1 MTRPSLPTIAVLFAA
16 QIAAVPAFA
25 DCASDAEVAAFAA
38 AFEAHMP
45 AHALAL
51 GGSMDD
57 ALCTQAKLVDLL
69 SAQLGPVVGYK
80 AGLTS
85 KPAQERFGASEP
97 VRGVLYRDMLLADG
111 AEVPVSFGTVP
122 MVEADLILVVG
133 DDGINAATNPQEVM
147 AHVSEVRPFIEL
159 PDITLG
165 KGEPITPVT
174 LTAMGVGIRL
184 GVMGAGIAVTDPE
197 AMTEALGEMQVSL
210 RGGDGKVVV
219 EAPGKAVLGHP
230 ANSVLWL
237 AANGVTFR
245 EGDLVSV
252 GSFGP
257 LTPAARMAGGASVT
271 YEGLPGD
278 PVVSVTFAQ

>member
-1 MTRPSLPTIAVLFAA
+1 MFRPALSLLVALAA
-16 QIAAVPAFA
+16 ASPALA
-25 DCASDAEVAAFAA
+25 DCASDDEIAAFVA
-38 AFEAHMP
+38 AFEAKTP
-45 AHALAL
+45 AHALAV
-51 GGSMDD
+51 GGSMED
-57 ALCTQAKLVDLL
+57 ALCSQEKLVAALTPL
-69 SAQLGPVVGYK
+69 LGPVVGYK

-111 AEVPVSFGTVP
+111 AEVPVKFGTVP
-122 MVEADLILVVG
+122 MVEADLILVVA
-133 DDGINAATNPQEVM
+133 DDGINAATTPEEVM

-184 GVMGAGIAVTDPE
+184 GVMGAGIAVTDPA
-197 AMTEALGEMQVSL
+197 AMARALGEMKVSL
-210 RGGDGKVVV
+210 RGGDGAVLV
-219 EAPGKAVLGHP
+219 EAPGAAVLGHP

-237 AANGVTFR
+237 RENGVTFKP
-245 EGDLVSV
+245 GDLVSV

-257 LTPAARMAGGASVT
+257 LTPAAKTAGGASVT

-278 PVVSVTFAQ
+278 PMVHVRFTQ